1 MIRELNKEDLVF
13 VNKLLNE
20 FNYKVSEES
29 FDNEFY
35 NVWVY
40 IDKTIKG
47 VMVFQKIYERVEIEY
62 IIVDKNSRNLG
73 IGSKFI
79 DKLSKLDIKNITL
92 EVRESNKIAINFYK
106 KNNFEVATVRKNY
119 YGSENGFLMIRE
131 IGE

>member
-62 IIVDKNSRNLG
+62 ITVDKNSRNLG

-119 YGSENGFLMIRE
+119 YGSENGFLMIRK

>member
-29 FDNEFY
+29 FSNEFY

-119 YGSENGFLMIRE
+119 YGSENGFLMIRK